1 MNEDGSWQDIRDSLR
16 ETGEVV
22 RDISGLEN
30 QEIVK
35 HSEEVA

>member
-1 MNEDGSWQDIRDSLR
+1 MNEDGSWQDIRDSLQ

-22 RDISGLEN
+22 QDISGLEN